1 MPLPVEHERMLGG
14 QMLCS
19 QYRNIAQQERRDQER
34 VSANADRTAAIEP
47 RIVRAAGWGSAVDI
61 KRGDNISPHSAAGT
75 LGARG
80 LEWGGGSCSTSQF
93 VQTPLNSHLLACRTS
108 AENISSTALT
118 HAGLRESGKTIWLR
132 DTTNTLDRHEP
143 EARHERVGFSETNQ
157 CRLYHSRDSSPGT
170 ERTGSRITPRPAVRG
185 PRL

>member
-1 MPLPVEHERMLGG
+1 MPLPVEHEMMLGG
-14 QMLCS
+14 QMLYS
-19 QYRNIAQQERRDQER
+19 QYRSPFFPRFRSRRILHTPLTHTSRAYTQTIPLVLVFSHPLCSRTRSRNIAQQERRDQER

-108 AENISSTALT
+108 KYLTCFLPVSENI
-118 HAGLRESGKTIWLR
+118 
-132 DTTNTLDRHEP
+132 D
-143 EARHERVGFSETNQ
+143 Q
-157 CRLYHSRDSSPGT
+157 
-170 ERTGSRITPRPAVRG
+170 
-185 PRL
+185 